1 VADEGDAAIEIME
14 QTSIH
19 CKHNLSISIS
29 IIKFQSSLSTQSH
42 IKYTQQNVDLEN
54 PSLDQ
59 MQLLVQIYLSTES
72 EIAYLDDLLWAH
84 QQNGFGFA

>member
-1 VADEGDAAIEIME
+1 VADEGDAAIKIME
-14 QTSIH
+14 QTSIY
-19 CKHNLSISIS
+19 CKHNLSISIG

-42 IKYTQQNVDLEN
+42 IKYTQQNVGLEN

-59 MQLLVQIYLSTES
+59 MQLLVQIYLSTDS
-72 EIAYLDDLLWAH
+72 EIAYLDDSWAH